1 MVDLGVYVF
10 KDLNTRRIKTANVFT
25 NSYVEEV
32 YDSEDVRTST
42 RRLRIILDAKY
53 EKVDVNK
60 VVETQCQHLIMTQRI
75 VLFKKNQKIERLFD
89 GTLGTW
95 KKNHWDFN

>member
-1 MVDLGVYVF
+1 M
-10 KDLNTRRIKTANVFT
+10 
-25 NSYVEEV
+25 EEV

-60 VVETQCQHLIMTQRI
+60 VVETQCQHLTMTQRI
-75 VLFKKNQKIERLFD
+75 VLFKKI
-89 GTLGTW
+89 
-95 KKNHWDFN
+95 KKSNVCLMEHSAPGKNIQWDFN